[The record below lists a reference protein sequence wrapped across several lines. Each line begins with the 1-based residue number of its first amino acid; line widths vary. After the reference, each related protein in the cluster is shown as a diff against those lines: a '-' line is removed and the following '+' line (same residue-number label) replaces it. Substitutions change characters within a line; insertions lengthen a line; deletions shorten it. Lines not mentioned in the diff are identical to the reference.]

1 MKMTQIIK
9 THRSMNG
16 LKEMEEGVWKYKN
29 VKILYQPSEKYPDM
43 VWIEKGP
50 AKMKSIIDRRYITLD
65 KAIIAVDVQG
75 AENLIRGG
83 KREAIRE
90 LEEFGLSSSMT
101 PEEGAENPQVDLL
114 G

>member
-1 MKMTQIIK
+1 MTQINK

-29 VKILYQPSEKYPDM
+29 VKILYTPSEKYPDM

-50 AKMKSIIDRRYITLD
+50 AKMKAIIDRRYITLD

-90 LEEFGLSSSMT
+90 LQELGLSSTMS
-101 PEEGAENPQVDLL
+101 PEEIASNPQVDIL

>member
-1 MKMTQIIK
+1 
-9 THRSMNG
+9 MNG
-16 LKEMEEGVWKYKN
+16 LKEMEAGVWKYKN
-29 VKILYQPSEKYPDM
+29 VKILYTPSEKYPDM

-50 AKMKSIIDRRYITLD
+50 AKMKSIIDRRYVNLD
-65 KAIIAVDVQG
+65 RAIIAVDVQG

-90 LEEFGLSSSMT
+90 LQELGLASSMS
-101 PEEGAENPQVDLL
+101 PEEIASNPQVDIL

>member
-1 MKMTQIIK
+1 MTQIIK
-9 THRSMNG
+9 HKPNSMNG
-16 LKEMEEGVWKYKN
+16 LKELEAGIWKYKN
-29 VKILYQPSEKYPDM
+29 VKILYTPSEKYPDM
-43 VWIEKGP
+43 VYIEKGP
-50 AKMKSIIDRRYITLD
+50 AKMKSIIDRRYITLE

-90 LEEFGLSSSMT
+90 LEELGLSSSMT
-101 PEEGAENPQVDLL
+101 PEEVAENPQVDLL

>member
-1 MKMTQIIK
+1 
-9 THRSMNG
+9 MNG
-16 LKEMEEGVWKYKN
+16 LKELEAGVWKYKN

-43 VWIEKGP
+43 VYIEKGP
-50 AKMKSIIDRRYITLD
+50 QKMKSIIDRRYITLD
-65 KAIIAVDVQG
+65 KAIIAVDVQQ

-90 LEEFGLSSSMT
+90 LQDLGLTHDMS
-101 PEEGAENPQVDLL
+101 PEEIASNPQVDIL

>member
-1 MKMTQIIK
+1 
-9 THRSMNG
+9 MNG
-16 LKEMEEGVWKYKN
+16 LKELEAGVWKYKN
-29 VKILYQPSEKYPDM
+29 VKILYTPSEKYPDM

-50 AKMKSIIDRRYITLD
+50 QKMKSIIDRRYITLD

-90 LEEFGLSSSMT
+90 LQELGLSSSMS
-101 PEEGAENPQVDLL
+101 PEEIASNPQVDIL

>member
-1 MKMTQIIK
+1 MTQIIK
-9 THRSMNG
+9 HKHNSMNG
-16 LKEMEEGVWKYKN
+16 LKEMEAGVWKYKN
-29 VKILYQPSEKYPDM
+29 VKILYTPSEKYPDM

-50 AKMKSIIDRRYITLD
+50 AKMKSIIDRRYITLE

-90 LEEFGLSSSMT
+90 LQELGLSNTMS
-101 PEEGAENPQVDLL
+101 PEEIVSNPQLDIL

>member
-1 MKMTQIIK
+1 MTQINK
-9 THRSMNG
+9 THNSMNG

-65 KAIIAVDVQG
+65 KAIIAVDVQQ

-90 LEEFGLSSSMT
+90 LEELGLSSSMT
-101 PEEGAENPQVDLL
+101 PEEVAANPQVDIL

>member
-1 MKMTQIIK
+1 MTQIIK
-9 THRSMNG
+9 HKHNSMNG

-29 VKILYQPSEKYPDM
+29 VKILYQPSEKFPDM

-50 AKMKSIIDRRYITLD
+50 QKMKSIIDRRYITLE

-90 LEEFGLSSSMT
+90 LQELGLSNTMS
-101 PEEGAENPQVDLL
+101 PEEIAENPQVDIL

>member
-1 MKMTQIIK
+1 MTQIIK
-9 THRSMNG
+9 HKHNSMNG
-16 LKEMEEGVWKYKN
+16 LKEMEAGVWKYKN

-43 VWIEKGP
+43 VYIEKGP
-50 AKMKSIIDRRYITLD
+50 AKMKSIIDRRYINLD

-90 LEEFGLSSSMT
+90 LQDLGLTHDMS
-101 PEEGAENPQVDLL
+101 PEEVAENPQIDILA
-114 G
+114 

>member
-1 MKMTQIIK
+1 MTQIIK
-9 THRSMNG
+9 PKHRSMNG
-16 LKEMEEGVWKYKN
+16 LKELEEGVWKYKN
-29 VKILYQPSEKYPDM
+29 VKILYQPSEKFPDM
-43 VWIEKGP
+43 VYIEKGP
-50 AKMKSIIDRRYITLD
+50 QKMKSIIDRRYITLE

-90 LEEFGLSSSMT
+90 LADLGLTNDLT
-101 PEEGAENPQVDLL
+101 PEEVAENPHIDIL

>member
-1 MKMTQIIK
+1 
-9 THRSMNG
+9 MNG
-16 LKEMEEGVWKYKN
+16 LKEIEEGVWKYKN
-29 VKILYQPSEKYPDM
+29 VKILYTPSEKYPDM
-43 VWIEKGP
+43 VWIERGP

-90 LEEFGLSSSMT
+90 LEELGLSNTMT
-101 PEEGAENPQVDLL
+101 PEEVAANPQVDIL

>member
-1 MKMTQIIK
+1 MTQIIK
-9 THRSMNG
+9 HKHNSMNG

-29 VKILYQPSEKYPDM
+29 VKILYQPSEKFPDM

-50 AKMKSIIDRRYITLD
+50 QKIKSIIDRRYITLE

-90 LEEFGLSSSMT
+90 LQELGLSNTMS
-101 PEEGAENPQVDLL
+101 PEEIAENPQVDIL

>member
-1 MKMTQIIK
+1 
-9 THRSMNG
+9 MNG
-16 LKEMEEGVWKYKN
+16 LKELEAGVWKYKN
-29 VKILYQPSEKYPDM
+29 VKILYTPSEKYPDM

-90 LEEFGLSSSMT
+90 LQDLGLTHDMT
-101 PEEGAENPQVDLL
+101 PEEIASNPHVDIL

>member
-1 MKMTQIIK
+1 
-9 THRSMNG
+9 MNG

-29 VKILYQPSEKYPDM
+29 VKILYTPSEKFPDM
-43 VWIEKGP
+43 VWIERGP
-50 AKMKSIIDRRYITLD
+50 QKMKSIIDRRYVNLD
-65 KAIIAVDVQG
+65 RAIIAVDVQG

-90 LEEFGLSSSMT
+90 LQELGLSSSMS
-101 PEEGAENPQVDLL
+101 PEEIAANPQVDLL

>member
-1 MKMTQIIK
+1 
-9 THRSMNG
+9 MNG
-16 LKEMEEGVWKYKN
+16 LKELEAGVWKYKN
-29 VKILYQPSEKYPDM
+29 VKILYTPSEKYPDM

-50 AKMKSIIDRRYITLD
+50 AKMKSIIDSRYITLD

-90 LEEFGLSSSMT
+90 LQELGLASSMS
-101 PEEGAENPQVDLL
+101 PEEIASNPQVDIL

>member
-1 MKMTQIIK
+1 
-9 THRSMNG
+9 MNG
-16 LKEMEEGVWKYKN
+16 LKEMEEGIWKYKN
-29 VKILYQPSEKYPDM
+29 VKILYTPSEKFPDM
-43 VWIEKGP
+43 VYIEKGP
-50 AKMKSIIDRRYITLD
+50 AKMKSIVDRRYINLD

-90 LEEFGLSSSMT
+90 LEELGLSSSMT
-101 PEEGAENPQVDLL
+101 PEEIASNPEVHIV

>member
-1 MKMTQIIK
+1 
-9 THRSMNG
+9 
-16 LKEMEEGVWKYKN
+16 
-29 VKILYQPSEKYPDM
+29 M
-43 VWIEKGP
+43 VYIEKGP
-50 AKMKSIIDRRYITLD
+50 AKMKSIIDRRYITLE

-90 LEEFGLSSSMT
+90 LEELGLSSSMT
-101 PEEGAENPQVDLL
+101 PEEIAANPQVDLL